1 MRGIP
6 DSRALMQELRSE
18 HVLAILAVL
27 LFALLFLFLARSTL
41 WYVAERVPSRMR
53 MPILRMV
60 PIVRLLIG
68 IGAIAAVVPILVE
81 PTVENV
87 VAMVAGAGLIL
98 AFALKDYGSS
108 LVAGLV
114 TLLENPYQPG
124 DWIEV
129 DGSYGEVKV
138 IGLRAVHIVTA
149 DDTEV
154 IIPHSRLWSTSIF
167 NASSGNQGLLC
178 VAHFYLQPDHDGV
191 AVRQSLAQVAESS
204 SHRKP
209 ETPVVVIVLEKPW
222 GTLYRLKAYARE
234 SRDQFL
240 LISDLTIRGKAAL
253 LAMNVR
259 YAQAHYA
266 EVKDS

>member
-1 MRGIP
+1 MKGIP
-6 DSRALMQELRSE
+6 DIRVLMQELRSE
-18 HVLAILAVL
+18 HVLAILAVS
-27 LFALLFLFLARSTL
+27 LFALLFLFLARSAL
-41 WYVAERVPSRMR
+41 WHVAERMPPRMR

-68 IGAIAAVVPILVE
+68 IAAIAIIIPILVE

-87 VAMVAGAGLIL
+87 IAMVAAAGLIL
-98 AFALKDYGSS
+98 AFAFKDYGSS

-114 TLLENPYQPG
+114 TLLENTYQPG

-129 DGSYGEVKV
+129 DGSYGEVKA

-167 NASSGNQGLLC
+167 NASSGSQGLLC
-178 VAHFYLQPDHDGV
+178 VAHYYLQPDHDGA
-191 AVRQSLAQVAESS
+191 AVRQSLAEIAESS
-204 SHRKP
+204 SYRRSG
-209 ETPVVVIVLEKPW
+209 TPVVVIVLEKPW

-234 SRDQFL
+234 SREQFL
-240 LISDLTIRGKAAL
+240 LISDLTIRGKKAL

-259 YAQAHYA
+259 FAQAHYA
-266 EVKDS
+266 EVKEG

>member
-6 DSRALMQELRSE
+6 DVGALMQELRSE
-18 HVLAILAVL
+18 HLLAIVIVL
-27 LFALLFLFLARSTL
+27 LFALLSLLLARSAL

-68 IGAIAAVVPILVE
+68 IGAVAVIVPILVE

-87 VAMVAGAGLIL
+87 VAMVAGAGLLL

-108 LVAGLV
+108 LVAGIV
-114 TLLENPYQPG
+114 TSLENPYQPG

-178 VAHFYLQPDHDGV
+178 VAHFYLQPDHDGA
-191 AVRQSLAQVAESS
+191 AVRQSLAQVAEIKLVSQAGDTRRGDCA
-204 SHRKP
+204 RKTLGNSLPP
-209 ETPVVVIVLEKPW
+209 ESVRKGKP
-222 GTLYRLKAYARE
+222 
-234 SRDQFL
+234 
-240 LISDLTIRGKAAL
+240 
-253 LAMNVR
+253 
-259 YAQAHYA
+259 
-266 EVKDS
+266 

>member
-1 MRGIP
+1 MKGIP
-6 DSRALMQELRSE
+6 DSRALIQELRSE
-18 HVLAILAVL
+18 HVLAILLVL
-27 LFALLFLFLARSTL
+27 LFVLLFLFLARSTL

-60 PIVRLLIG
+60 PIARILI
-68 IGAIAAVVPILVE
+68 AIAAVAVIVPILVK
-81 PTVENV
+81 PTVENL
-87 VAMVAGAGLIL
+87 VAMVAGVSLIL
-98 AFALKDYGSS
+98 AFAFKDYGSS

-114 TLLENPYQPG
+114 TSLENTYQPG

-129 DGSYGEVKV
+129 DGSYGEVKA

-167 NASSGNQGLLC
+167 NASSGSQGLLC
-178 VAHFYLQPDHDGV
+178 VAHFYLQPDHDGA
-191 AVRQSLAQVAESS
+191 AVRQSLAQIAESS
-204 SHRKP
+204 SYRKG

-234 SRDQFL
+234 SREQFL
-240 LISDLTIRGKAAL
+240 LISDLTIRGKQVL

-259 YAQAHYA
+259 FAQAHYA
-266 EVKDS
+266 EVNDG